1 MNSKTLA
8 TQAELLMDVGD
19 RNNWNFVN
27 LGKAPIPEHPVR
39 AGDWLILSAMEDD
52 SPIPNRT
59 MQRIQTI
66 YQKGIRPLSWVV
78 VHEAPL
84 LLSAPKPEKEKK
96 PHLLPYLA
104 LLGGLGALLATTL
117 ITTAA
122 MVDPIL
128 IAITPEFD
136 WIEIDRWYA

>member
-1 MNSKTLA
+1 MNSKSLA
-8 TQAELLMDVGD
+8 TQTELLMNVGD

-27 LGKAPIPEHPVR
+27 LGKAPIPEQPIR
-39 AGDWLILSAMEDD
+39 AGEWLILSAMEDN

-66 YQKGIRPLSWVV
+66 YQQGIRPLSWVV

-84 LLSAPKPEKEKK
+84 LLSAPKIEKQKK
-96 PHLLPYLA
+96 PRILPYLA

-122 MVDPIL
+122 VVDPIL

>member
-1 MNSKTLA
+1 MNSKSIA
-8 TQAELLMDVGD
+8 TQTELLMDVGN
-19 RNNWNFVN
+19 RNNWHFVN
-27 LGKAPIPEHPVR
+27 LGKAPIPEQPVQ
-39 AGDWLILSAMEDD
+39 AGEWLILSAMEDN
-52 SPIPNRT
+52 SPIPTRT

-66 YQKGIRPLSWVV
+66 YQQGIRPQHWVV

-84 LLSAPKPEKEKK
+84 LLSAPQPEKAKK
-96 PHLLPYLA
+96 PRILPYLA

-122 MVDPIL
+122 VVDPIL

>member
-1 MNSKTLA
+1 MNSNTLA

-19 RNNWNFVN
+19 RNNWNFSN
-27 LGKAPIPEHPVR
+27 LGKAPIPEQSVR
-39 AGDWLILSAMEDD
+39 AGEWLIISAMEDN
-52 SPIPNRT
+52 SSIPTRT

-66 YQKGIRPLSWVV
+66 YQEGIRPLSWVV

-84 LLSAPKPEKEKK
+84 LLSAPTTEKQKK
-96 PHLLPYLA
+96 PRLLPYLA
-104 LLGGLGALLATTL
+104 LLGGLGALLATTI
-117 ITTAA
+117 ITSAA
-122 MVDPIL
+122 VVDPIL

>member
-1 MNSKTLA
+1 MNSKSLA

-27 LGKAPIPEHPVR
+27 LGKAPVPEQHVR
-39 AGDWLILSAMEDD
+39 AGEWLILSAMEDN
-52 SPIPNRT
+52 SSIPIRT

-66 YQKGIRPLSWVV
+66 YQEGIRPQHWVV

-84 LLSAPKPEKEKK
+84 LLSAPNSEKPKK
-96 PHLLPYLA
+96 PRILPYLA
-104 LLGGLGALLATTL
+104 LLGGLGALLASTL

-122 MVDPIL
+122 VVDPIL

>member
-1 MNSKTLA
+1 MQTKTLA
-8 TQAELLMDVGD
+8 TQTELLMDVGQ

-27 LGKAPIPEHPVR
+27 LGKAPIPEQPVR
-39 AGDWLILSAMEDD
+39 AGEWLILSALEDN

-59 MQRIQTI
+59 MQRIKTI
-66 YQKGIRPLSWVV
+66 YQAGIRPQSWVV

-84 LLSAPKPEKEKK
+84 LLSAPKPKKLKK
-96 PHLLPYLA
+96 PRVLPYLA

-122 MVDPIL
+122 VVDPIL

-136 WIEIDRWYA
+136 WIEIDRWYT